1 MCRGTQQMALP
12 CAASQA
18 RPEGEEARRAQVG
31 LAGLPQRDKMSR
43 VGHSLVFTTASRRS
57 TDRLLAPA
65 RLPRDNLEVFIS
77 QKRTSNA
84 PGRIRTCDL
93 RFRKPM
99 LYPLSYRGLGLA
111 SLAALV
117 DRRPAAFL
125 SRKPRSLASVPAPNQ
140 GCLSFRSELVA

>member
-12 CAASQA
+12 CAASQARRAASQA

-65 RLPRDNLEVFIS
+65 RLPRDSLRLRNTRRCVRCDASASARL
-77 QKRTSNA
+77 NA
-84 PGRIRTCDL
+84 AGAGSAAAN
-93 RFRKPM
+93 RFRTA
-99 LYPLSYRGLGLA
+99 R
-111 SLAALV
+111 
-117 DRRPAAFL
+117 AFQ
-125 SRKPRSLASVPAPNQ
+125 V
-140 GCLSFRSELVA
+140 E